1 MRSKRWRRSS
11 LPRCVYWMTVPTVTS
26 FVRPLP
32 WSTCCKG
39 WRGRLLV
46 AILRGGESRMVWS
59 RQRHQVADAVIEAR
73 ISILNFKGGVG
84 KTSISTNS
92 AHKLA
97 MMGYKVLLIDCDIQ
111 ANASNL
117 IPQ

>member
-1 MRSKRWRRSS
+1 MK
-11 LPRCVYWMTVPTVTS
+11 
-26 FVRPLP
+26 
-32 WSTCCKG
+32 
-39 WRGRLLV
+39 
-46 AILRGGESRMVWS
+46 
-59 RQRHQVADAVIEAR
+59 R

-97 MMGYKVLLIDCDIQ
+97 LMGYKVLLIDCDIQ

-117 IPQ
+117 IPQKDRKTVTAQAHQEVNHSLVQNR